1 MSLQYII
8 GGSGSGKSRY
18 AFEKLIRESLAEP
31 QKLFYVIVP
40 EQFTM
45 QTQKTLTDLHPGGG
59 ILNIDILSFQ
69 RLAHRIFE
77 EVGGDTR
84 RMLEDTG
91 KSLVLEKLRQDLGSE
106 LPYLGTQLARP
117 GTIDEVKSL
126 ISEFMQYSVSVE
138 ELSGVLSQTP
148 TDTLLGRKLRDLTR
162 LYASFRAYL
171 KEHYLTA
178 EEMLEVLLPL
188 LALSENLRGSTMLF
202 DGFTGFTPIQLRVIR
217 ELLSICSRIRVTV
230 TLDPSQLRAG
240 SLTGKNTTGH
250 GLFAMSYE
258 MMAGLNTL
266 TRDIED
272 PVIRTQRGEGR
283 FANAPSLHFIEQ
295 NLFRYNGRTYG
306 EVPRE
311 VCIFSEPSPLAE
323 VRVIAARIH
332 RLVRGGGVRYGEIA
346 VITGD
351 LEEYGELAARVFE
364 EAGLPYF
371 LDRKHTVR
379 MNPLVEMLR
388 AVMEIFTGNFA
399 YESVFRYLR
408 SGMSDLSRELT
419 DKMDNY
425 CLALGIRGKKAWNTR
440 WVRLYRGMDPG
451 QIDVLE
457 EGRKALAAELSPF
470 EEIVKG
476 KHSIR
481 EHCTVLFGFLQHIH
495 ACEKIRRQESF
506 FREKGDKALEKEASQ
521 IYEMILDLLD
531 KLVDILGEEP
541 VTFQDFAGLM
551 ETGLSKLQIG
561 MIPPGQDQILI
572 GDMERSR
579 LKGIKALFFA
589 GVNEGNIPKVPPA
602 GGFLTEMDR
611 EYFAQQGIEL
621 APGTRQLL
629 ANGRF
634 YLYLN
639 LTKPSRL
646 LCLSY
651 AHTSSRGEAL
661 RPAYLIGN
669 IKELFPKLSEEHEA
683 VYIPGMAERS
693 AGVEQGDEAVY
704 IPDAA
709 EMPAGAG
716 QGKDNG
722 SGYPLEAGVESASD
736 PGAGGF
742 LADDAGNRIPELP
755 GSGLSVI
762 TACIRAGGEALQ
774 DPLFRELYRWYA
786 ASDGYSPSL
795 RLIRDA
801 VYFTR
806 PDDLLGRKVAQAL
819 YGEISPYSATRL
831 ERYCGCAYA
840 HFLQYGLRLADRQTY
855 EFQAA
860 DLGNVMHQSLE
871 RFSLELGRR
880 DLRWADLEDGPRDA
894 LVDECVDIVTAD
906 YGNTILH
913 STARNGYMISRI
925 RRILRRCVWALQ
937 QQLRSGTFIPE
948 NFELAF
954 EGGRIDRVDVD
965 PSGEEVFVKVIDYK
979 TGSTS
984 FDLNRVYHGLQ
995 LQLMIYLD
1003 AAIRSEQD
1011 RFPGRRVV
1019 PAGIFYFNIKDPVID
1034 HEMVPVPLS
1043 AEEMAGENAAPGMA
1057 GKIAGDVAPGVA
1069 GKMVGEDAA
1078 PGAAEE
1084 PGGAPPSDPQIREQI
1099 LKELKM
1105 NGLVNADEDVVRRL
1119 DETTLSLPVALNKD
1133 GTLRKGSSVA
1143 DPVQFGLLGQYVKK
1157 KIDGSIR
1164 QIYEGDA
1171 LIAPYEMGERKAC
1184 DWCAFASVCGF
1195 DRRIPGFVP
1204 RRLENLSRDEIWE
1217 RLRQQDKV

>member
-8 GGSGSGKSRY
+8 GGSGSGKSIY
-18 AFEKLIRESLAEP
+18 AYKKLIEESLAAP
-31 QKLFYVIVP
+31 QSFFYVIVP

-45 QTQKTLTDLHPGGG
+45 QTQKTLTSLHPGGG

-69 RLAHRIFE
+69 RLAHRIME

-91 KSLVLEKLRQDLGSE
+91 KSLVLEKLAQDLGGS
-106 LPYLGTQLARP
+106 LPYLGSQLDRP
-117 GTIDEVKSL
+117 GTLDEVKSL
-126 ISEFMQYSVSVE
+126 ISEFMQYSVSGE
-138 ELSGVLSQTP
+138 ELGLVLDRTP
-148 TDTLLGRKLRDLTR
+148 SDSLLARKLTDLRR
-162 LYASFRAYL
+162 LYEAFRAYL

-188 LALSENLRGSTMLF
+188 LSLSENLRGSTMLF
-202 DGFTGFTPIQLRVIR
+202 DGFTGFTPIQLKVIR
-217 ELLSICSRIRVTV
+217 ELLAICSRIRVTV
-230 TLDPSQLRAG
+230 TLDPSQLRIG
-240 SLTGKNTTGH
+240 SPAGKNAAGH
-250 GLFAMSYE
+250 GLFAMSHE
-258 MMAGLNTL
+258 MIARLNTL
-266 TRDIED
+266 TGDIED
-272 PVIRTQRGEGR
+272 PVIRRQREEGR
-283 FANAPSLHFIEQ
+283 FAAAPSLHFIEE
-295 NLFRYNGRTYG
+295 NLFRYNGKVFD

-323 VRVIAARIH
+323 VRAIASRIH
-332 RLVRGGGVRYGEIA
+332 RLVRSQGLRYGEIA
-346 VITGD
+346 LITGD
-351 LEEYGELAARVFE
+351 LEEYGELARQVFE

-371 LDRKHTVR
+371 LDRKHTVL

-388 AVMEIFTGNFA
+388 AALEIFTDNFA

-408 SGMSDLSRELT
+408 SGMSDLSRELV
-419 DKMDNY
+419 DGMDNY
-425 CLALGIRGKKAWNTR
+425 CLALGIRGKKAFSSR
-440 WVRLYRGMDPG
+440 WVRLPRGMDPAR
-451 QIDVLE
+451 IDMLE
-457 EGRKALAAELSPF
+457 EGRKSLMAELGPL
-470 EEIVKG
+470 EALVKG

-481 EHCTVLFGFLQHIH
+481 EYCAALFGFLEHVR
-495 ACEKIRRQESF
+495 AYEKVRIQEAF
-506 FREKGDKALEKEASQ
+506 FREQGNKALEKEASQ
-521 IYEMILDLLD
+521 IYEMVLDLLD
-531 KLVDILGEEP
+531 KLVDILGEEQ
-541 VTFQDFAGLM
+541 TGFAGFAGLM

-561 MIPPGQDQILI
+561 MIPPGQDQVLI

-589 GVNEGNIPKVPPA
+589 GVNEGNIPKIPPA

-611 EYFAQQGIEL
+611 EIFAGQGIEL
-621 APGTRQLL
+621 APDTRQLL

-651 AHTSSRGEAL
+651 AHSSSRGEAL
-661 RPAYLIGN
+661 RPAYLIASL
-669 IKELFPKLSEEHEA
+669 KELFPKLKEEHETA
-683 VYIPGMAERS
+683 YIPGRTDWPVPAVTAAAPVS
-693 AGVEQGDEAVY
+693 APEG
-704 IPDAA
+704 AA
-709 EMPAGAG
+709 EEDGER
-716 QGKDNG
+716 Q
-722 SGYPLEAGVESASD
+722 
-736 PGAGGF
+736 
-742 LADDAGNRIPELP
+742 IPELP
-755 GSGLSVI
+755 LLGLPLM
-762 TACIRAGGEALQ
+762 TDCIRAGREALQ

-786 ASDGYSPSL
+786 AVPTYAPSL

-801 VYFTR
+801 VCYTR
-806 PDDLLGRKVAQAL
+806 PADLLGRKVARAL

-840 HFLQYGLRLADRQTY
+840 HFLQYGLRLAQRQTY

-880 DLRWADLEDGPRDA
+880 DLSWAELADGPRDA
-894 LVDECVDIVTAD
+894 LIDECVDIVTAD
-906 YGNTILH
+906 YGNTILQ
-913 STARNGYMISRI
+913 SSARNGYMINRI

-965 PSGEEVFVKVIDYK
+965 PSGGDVFVKVIDYK
-979 TGSTS
+979 TGSTT

-1003 AAIRSEQD
+1003 AAIRSEQAEYPD
-1011 RFPGRRVV
+1011 RTVV

-1034 HEMVPVPLS
+1034 HELPDPGEDVKDMSLS
-1043 AEEMAGENAAPGMA
+1043 AEEEPS
-1057 GKIAGDVAPGVA
+1057 
-1069 GKMVGEDAA
+1069 
-1078 PGAAEE
+1078 GAV
-1084 PGGAPPSDPQIREQI
+1084 SDDPQIRAQI

-1119 DETTLSLPVALNKD
+1119 DETTLSLPVSLNKD
-1133 GTLRKGSSVA
+1133 GTLRKGPSLA
-1143 DPVQFGLLGQYVKK
+1143 DRSQFDLLSRCVKQ
-1157 KIDGSIR
+1157 KIDECIR
-1164 QIYEGDA
+1164 GISDGNA
-1171 LIAPYEMGERKAC
+1171 MIAPYEMGEQTAC
-1184 DWCAFASVCGF
+1184 DWCAYASVCGF

-1204 RRLENLSRDEIWE
+1204 RRLEKLSRDEIWD
-1217 RLRQQDKV
+1217 RLRQQDGSDRI